1 MDNLDSPYYREAV
14 AALAGLLVIWLALS
28 VPAAV
33 VIGVLLGVNT
43 AADVPAPAGDP
54 AHELVA

>member
-1 MDNLDSPYYREAV
+1 M
-14 AALAGLLVIWLALS
+14 LLVIWLALS